1 MAKAELG
8 HKQRCGSCGIKFYDM
23 NKTPIICPSCQ
34 SEFDP
39 ESLLKSRR
47 GRSPAKAEQKAVV
60 AGAEASEEEEII
72 TEVDDDKFEED
83 DDVLPTED
91 EPLIAIASDDDEDEA
106 EGGAELID
114 VLDDEEPLGTGDD
127 LGDEDDD
134 T

>member
-1 MAKAELG
+1 MAKAKLG
-8 HKQRCGSCGIKFYDM
+8 HKQRCGSCGIKFYDL

-34 SEFDP
+34 TEFDP

-60 AGAEASEEEEII
+60 AGAVASEEEKII
-72 TEVDDDKFEED
+72 TEVGDDKFEEE
-83 DDVLPTED
+83 DDVLPTGD
-91 EPLIAIASDDDEDEA
+91 EPLIAITSDDDEHEA

-127 LGDEDDD
+127 LDDEEDD

>member
-8 HKQRCGSCGIKFYDM
+8 HKQRCGSCGIKFYYL

-72 TEVDDDKFEED
+72 TEVDDDKFEEE

-91 EPLIAIASDDDEDEA
+91 EPLIAIASDDDEEEA
-106 EGGAELID
+106 VVQVNKAD
-114 VLDDEEPLGTGDD
+114 LDMEN
-127 LGDEDDD
+127 EDQ
-134 T
+134 